1 MKNTTEIKFLWMVVI
16 EEMLG
21 QPEDRQIIIPSEGRG
36 DYVKMP
42 NIQHNQKLKI
52 PKGEKDTG

>member
-1 MKNTTEIKFLWMVVI
+1 MVVI
-16 EEMLG
+16 EEMLD
-21 QPEDRQIIIPSEGRG
+21 QPEDRQIIIPSEDWG